1 MNARRIAAAIIG
13 AEIVLAASFGVAGG
27 FHTMTGTAYASGPYN
42 ECEYEDGNT
51 DGTVCNWQ
59 DPDSG
64 RWYAV
69 DSENYR

>member
-1 MNARRIAAAIIG
+1 MNPRRIAAAIVG

-51 DGTVCNWQ
+51 DGTSCTWQ

>member
-1 MNARRIAAAIIG
+1 MNPRRIAAAIVG

-27 FHTMTGTAYASGPYN
+27 FHTMTGVAYAYPAS

-51 DGTVCNWQ
+51 DGSSCTWQ
-59 DPDSG
+59 DSDTG